1 MSKKKMQPLR
11 DSFNRRID
19 YLRISVTDK
28 CNLRCVY
35 CMPSHRLKP
44 FRRDS
49 ILSADEILRF
59 VKIAAGHGLR
69 KVRITGGEPLLRK
82 DLITII
88 SGIKGLGIQDLS
100 LTTNGV
106 RLPEMASDLKKA
118 GLDRVNISMD
128 TLNPDRYRGITGG
141 GDIRNVLQAIHAAEE
156 AGLTPVK
163 INMVPVRG
171 LNDDEIP
178 AFASMTIENNYHI
191 RFIEL
196 MPAKTD
202 SDWRRDKCI
211 DAQEVMQKISALGRI
226 MELRFHGR
234 GPSRNYRIEGAR
246 GVIGIISPVSDHFC
260 RYCNRMRMTAEGRLR
275 PCLFSDK
282 TIDIRTPMRKGASD
296 YEIETLFINAVRT
309 KPERHH
315 LDGRH
320 NPGTI
325 DSMSKIGG

>member
-1 MSKKKMQPLR
+1 
-11 DSFNRRID
+11 
-19 YLRISVTDK
+19 
-28 CNLRCVY
+28 
-35 CMPSHRLKP
+35 MPSGRLKHFEP
-44 FRRDS
+44 DD

-82 DLITII
+82 DLLSIV
-88 SGIKGLGIQDLS
+88 SGIKASGIHDLS

-106 RLPEMASDLKKA
+106 RLPEMAADLKKA

-141 GDIRNVLQAIHAAEE
+141 GDINRVREAIHAAEE
-156 AGLTPVK
+156 AGLTPIK

-178 AFASMTIENNYHI
+178 AFASMTIEHDYHI

-196 MPAKTD
+196 MPAGGD
-202 SDWRRDKCI
+202 REWRRDKCV
-211 DAQEVMQKISALGRI
+211 DAQEVMQRISGLGRI
-226 MELRFHGR
+226 KELTFHGM
-234 GPSRNYRIEGAR
+234 GPSRNYRIEGAK

-260 RYCNRMRMTAEGRLR
+260 GYCNRMRMTADGRLR
-275 PCLFSDK
+275 PCLFSER
-282 TIDIRTPMRKGASD
+282 TVDIRTPMRAGASD
-296 YEIETLFINAVRT
+296 EEIDRLFIEAVRT

-315 LDGRH
+315 LDTGLD
-320 NPGTI
+320 PGAI
-325 DSMSKIGG
+325 DSMSRIGG